1 VASGARFF
9 QPVVSA
15 GFATPA
21 ATPRPAMANE
31 RQDLTDKPD
40 WQLRRDTH
48 AKGYPENLRNW
59 LRLDIVWSTR
69 AENALAAVEAVLAG
83 QAPPAGLFQAVE
95 RLEEADLVDEWVV
108 DVPVVKRA
116 LDPALEWLLLW
127 READRLTVMS
137 LYDDMT
143 FERVFWD
150 PALGGPSSRW
160 AVAAAKAP
168 AATTKSLPRPK
179 A

>member
-1 VASGARFF
+1 MS
-9 QPVVSA
+9 
-15 GFATPA
+15 
-21 ATPRPAMANE
+21 NE
-31 RQDLTDKPD
+31 REDLREKPD

-59 LRLDIVWSTR
+59 LRLDIVWAPLADR
-69 AENALAAVEAVLAG
+69 ALAAVDAVVAG
-83 QAPPAGLFQAVE
+83 QAPSAADFRAVE
-95 RLEEADLVDEWVV
+95 RLEAGDLVEEWVV

-127 READRLTVMS
+127 RETDRLTVMT

-150 PALGGPSSRW
+150 ETLGGEPVRW
-160 AVAAAKAP
+160 AVAAPPISMK
-168 AATTKSLPRPK
+168 TTKKLPGVEG